1 MFSFFQL
8 VKPTDT
14 HLEVNGTAVQ
24 DAQKI
29 FVSKGQRVRVRCLVT
44 AEPKPR
50 FVWRIPGSVFKLIF
64 YRILLVSGIKWQAS
78 LGINSMSCSLSG
90 TYSCM
95 PYNALGYGSRP
106 TITFEVLGR
115 FFLVFWLL
123 LSILRLIY
131 HHHQL
136 FSYKLNA
143 HSTYAFKTFSISYDK
158 KIQIS
163 IT

>member
-1 MFSFFQL
+1 M
-8 VKPTDT
+8 
-14 HLEVNGTAVQ
+14 
-24 DAQKI
+24 
-29 FVSKGQRVRVRCLVT
+29 RVRCLVT

-115 FFLVFWLL
+115 FFLVFLLL

-136 FSYKLNA
+136 FSHKLNA
-143 HSTYAFKTFSISYDK
+143 YSTYAFKTFSISYDK
-158 KIQIS
+158 KIQTSIS
-163 IT
+163 

>member
-1 MFSFFQL
+1 M
-8 VKPTDT
+8 
-14 HLEVNGTAVQ
+14 
-24 DAQKI
+24 
-29 FVSKGQRVRVRCLVT
+29 VRCLVT

-50 FVWRIPGSVFKLIF
+50 FVWRIPGSVFELIF

-106 TITFEVLGR
+106 TITFEVLGW
-115 FFLVFWLL
+115 FFLVFFTLVVNFA
-123 LSILRLIY
+123 RCIY

-136 FSYKLNA
+136 FVHKLNA
-143 HSTYAFKTFSISYDK
+143 HRTYAFKTFSILYDK
-158 KIQIS
+158 KNTNQRHLILLKLNV
-163 IT
+163 